1 MQVKTYAAVAV
12 GFLLFA
18 ASRAAGAAGDAGLER
33 GPAATALPAI
43 TQKMFDALAP
53 GDKAVWER
61 YLSPRFVQID
71 ESGARLPRDKLMAD
85 FAALPSGLSGSI
97 AVQDAQV
104 SDFGAFAV
112 IRYDLDEHEQFF
124 DQALRVLY
132 RATDTWRREGGK
144 WRLVASQVMVVAQD
158 PPPTPLSAALLSD
171 YAGLYD
177 LSGRKQR
184 VEVRGGQLFEG
195 RDGRELK
202 PLIAVGDNV
211 FVGQG
216 DPLAIQYIFLR
227 GADGKVQRLLERRKF
242 ADLQMTR
249 LADAPAASTPQST
262 PASAP
267 AASP

>member
-1 MQVKTYAAVAV
+1 MRSKIPSTVML
-12 GFLLFA
+12 GLLL
-18 ASRAAGAAGDAGLER
+18 AAGVHSACAAGDAELER

-61 YLSPRFVQID
+61 YLSPRFVEID
-71 ESGARLPRDKLMAD
+71 ESGARLERDKLMAD
-85 FAALPSGLSGSI
+85 FGPLPPGLSGSI
-97 AVQDAQV
+97 LVQNAQV

-112 IRYDLDEHEQFF
+112 IRYDLDEHEQYF
-124 DQALRVLY
+124 DQALHVLY

-144 WRLVASQVMVVAQD
+144 WRMVASQVMVVAQN
-158 PPPTPLSAALLSD
+158 PPPTPLNAALLSD

-216 DPLAIQYIFLR
+216 DPLAILYIFVR

-249 LADAPAASTPQST
+249 LAE
-262 PASAP
+262 ASAA

>member
-1 MQVKTYAAVAV
+1 MRIKMSGAVVAA
-12 GFLLFA
+12 LLLAA
-18 ASRAAGAAGDAGLER
+18 ASHGAGAAGDAELER

-71 ESGARLPRDKLMAD
+71 ESGARLARDKLMAD
-85 FAALPSGLSGSI
+85 FAPLPPGLSGSI
-97 AVQDAQV
+97 AVQNAQV
-104 SDFGAFAV
+104 SDFGVFAV
-112 IRYDLDEHEQFF
+112 IRYDLDEHEQYY
-124 DQALRVLY
+124 DQALQVLY

-144 WRLVASQVMVVAQD
+144 WRLVASQVMVVAKD
-158 PPPTPLSAALLSD
+158 PPPTPVDAARLSD

-177 LSGRKQR
+177 LSGKQQR
-184 VEVRGGQLFEG
+184 VELRGGQLYEG

-242 ADLQMTR
+242 TDLQMTR
-249 LADAPAASTPQST
+249 LADAP
-262 PASAP
+262 P
-267 AASP
+267 AAAK